1 MGEVSEQS
9 TARRAHGIHDWE
21 PLRRVT
27 WLELFCDLVFVVAV
41 ARLGALLHDDHS
53 ARGVA
58 AFAGLLIAVWWLW
71 SSFSYF
77 ADLFDDDGPIQR
89 GVQLLAG
96 LGAAVLAV
104 TLTDGFDRH
113 SARFAAVYAALLALL
128 TAMYA
133 VEGRAEPRAAELC
146 RWYVAGSATG
156 ASLWAV
162 SLLVPTPGRYAVWC
176 VALVAHAAIC
186 GPIAYTRMREPPHQ
200 ISHMP
205 ERFGLFTI
213 LVLGEAVWSTV
224 NGIALSGWNAA
235 AVTVA
240 LAGYFIAAGM
250 WWVYFVGYDEAA
262 INRVLASGRGAQLR
276 GFLYGYGHPLIYAA
290 IVATGIGVELA
301 AEAAVHHEAVRLP
314 LFGAAQATL
323 ILGFILV
330 STGIGLTGGGDR
342 ATRAV
347 LLSIKVTLGVGA
359 LALSLLVPAP
369 TFVVAVVAVGWV
381 SLVFAEIVSARRA
394 RSLVNDVD
402 VRRD

>member
-1 MGEVSEQS
+1 MGDVSERAP
-9 TARRAHGIHDWE
+9 ARRAHGIHDWE

-27 WLELFCDLVFVVAV
+27 WLELFFDLVFVVAV

-58 AFAGLLIAVWWLW
+58 AFAGLVVAVWWLW
-71 SSFSYF
+71 NSFSYF
-77 ADLFDDDGPIQR
+77 ADLFDDDGPIHR
-89 GVQLLAG
+89 GVQLVAA

-113 SARFAAVYAALLALL
+113 SARFAAVYAVLLGLL

-146 RWYVAGSATG
+146 RWFVAGYATG
-156 ASLWAV
+156 AGLWAV
-162 SLLVPTPGRYAVWC
+162 SLLVPTPGRYAVWG
-176 VALVAHAAIC
+176 VALVANATIC
-186 GPIAYTRMREPPHQ
+186 GPIAYARMREPPHQ

-213 LVLGEAVWSTV
+213 VVLGEAVWSTV
-224 NGIALSGWNAA
+224 NGMALSGWNAA
-235 AVTVA
+235 AVTIAV
-240 LAGYFIAAGM
+240 AGYVIAAGM
-250 WWVYFVGYDEAA
+250 WWVYFGGFDEAA
-262 INRVLASGRGAQLR
+262 INRMLARGRGAQMR

-314 LFGAAQATL
+314 LFGVAQASL

-330 STGIGLTGGGDR
+330 SAGVGLTGDFDR
-342 ATRAV
+342 GTRAM
-347 LLSIKVTLGVGA
+347 LLSIKVALGGGA

-369 TFVVAVVAVGWV
+369 TFVVAAVAVGWV
-381 SLVFAEIVSARRA
+381 ALVSAEIVSARRGRA
-394 RSLVNDVD
+394 APPAAAES
-402 VRRD
+402 